1 VENKHASCVLGKMYE
16 VCFTYRE
23 VLHIMGKEV
32 PPQDVR
38 VSGGWGSRS
47 PDNQHRKVVR
57 LSSLHTGHL
66 NPPPGNF
73 PGIISVKGLVD
84 FRAICS
90 RKD

>member
-47 PDNQHRKVVR
+47 PDNQHRKVV
-57 LSSLHTGHL
+57 
-66 NPPPGNF
+66 
-73 PGIISVKGLVD
+73 
-84 FRAICS
+84 
-90 RKD
+90 